1 MPFGLA
7 LLSKN
12 KLGGFGTSHAFA
24 GHFTNH
30 LGGGENFFLALARHS
45 RDARIFAHLIPKS
58 AIILVGVES
67 VTVRYFM
74 RRITRCQGP
83 DIYG

>member
-1 MPFGLA
+1 
-7 LLSKN
+7 
-12 KLGGFGTSHAFA
+12 
-24 GHFTNH
+24 
-30 LGGGENFFLALARHS
+30 
-45 RDARIFAHLIPKS
+45 LIPKS

-67 VTVRYFM
+67 ATVRYFM